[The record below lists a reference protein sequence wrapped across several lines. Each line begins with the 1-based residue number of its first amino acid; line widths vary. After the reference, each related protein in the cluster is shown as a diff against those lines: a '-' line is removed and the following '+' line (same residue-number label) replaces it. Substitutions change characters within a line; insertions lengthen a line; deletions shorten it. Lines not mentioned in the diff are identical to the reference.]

1 MFCAKEFWDYR
12 NRGCQKGNTMKNC
25 KIKSL
30 VLGPLATNC
39 YLVWNQDTR
48 QALIVDP
55 ADRADRI
62 AEEVERLG
70 IDPVAVLLT
79 HGHFDHMMAAKEIR
93 TAYQIPV
100 YAYEAEADLMA
111 DPEANLSYGFAG
123 VSYSMQ
129 ADHWVRDREHLEL
142 AGFDIQVIATPGHT
156 VGSCCYYIAEEG
168 VLLSGDTLFC
178 QSVGRTDFPTSSTGS
193 LIRSIGNRLFVL
205 PEETKVYPGHNEP
218 TTIRFEK
225 QYNPVAPYC
234 QKQ

>member
-1 MFCAKEFWDYR
+1 
-12 NRGCQKGNTMKNC
+12 MKNC

-39 YLVWNQDTR
+39 YLVWHQETR
-48 QALIVDP
+48 QALIIDP
-55 ADRADRI
+55 ADRPERI
-62 AEEVERLG
+62 ADEVARLG

-100 YAYEAEADLMA
+100 YACEAEAELMA

-156 VGSCCYYIAEEG
+156 VGSCCYYIPEEG
-168 VLLSGDTLFC
+168 ILLSGDTLFC

-225 QYNPVAPYC
+225 QYNPVVPYC

>member
-1 MFCAKEFWDYR
+1 
-12 NRGCQKGNTMKNC
+12 
-25 KIKSL
+25 
-30 VLGPLATNC
+30 
-39 YLVWNQDTR
+39 
-48 QALIVDP
+48 
-55 ADRADRI
+55 
-62 AEEVERLG
+62 
-70 IDPVAVLLT
+70 
-79 HGHFDHMMAAKEIR
+79 
-93 TAYQIPV
+93 
-100 YAYEAEADLMA
+100 MA

>member
-1 MFCAKEFWDYR
+1 MND
-12 NRGCQKGNTMKNC
+12 C
-25 KIKSL
+25 KIKSM

-39 YLVWNQDTR
+39 YLVWHQKTG

-62 AEEVERLG
+62 AEEMERLG

-79 HGHFDHMMAAKEIR
+79 HGHFDHMMAA
-93 TAYQIPV
+93 
-100 YAYEAEADLMA
+100 EAEADLMA